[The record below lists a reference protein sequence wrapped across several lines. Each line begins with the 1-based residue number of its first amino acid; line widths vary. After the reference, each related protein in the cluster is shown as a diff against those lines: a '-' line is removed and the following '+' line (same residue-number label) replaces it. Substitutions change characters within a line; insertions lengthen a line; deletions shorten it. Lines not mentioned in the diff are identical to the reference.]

1 MAANG
6 QNSENLKE
14 LFGQFLNSEEA
25 QEATEDVRECEGI
38 IREHAAPEP
47 DSQLVADI
55 KAEIGRA
62 LVDRRANAFKRIAYK
77 VAAVAAAIIVAA
89 AISVKLSDRGAGET
103 KEVVTA
109 SIIPAAVWESDD
121 IAVDDAELGTIV
133 GEIEEIEGD
142 VLALELGENGGNGY
156 EAIEE
161 LEVELEEIEGVFWK
175 G

>member
-1 MAANG
+1 
-6 QNSENLKE
+6 
-14 LFGQFLNSEEA
+14 
-25 QEATEDVRECEGI
+25 
-38 IREHAAPEP
+38 
-47 DSQLVADI
+47 
-55 KAEIGRA
+55 
-62 LVDRRANAFKRIAYK
+62 VDRRANAFKRIAYK

>member
-1 MAANG
+1 MAANS
-6 QNSENLKE
+6 QNGENLKE
-14 LFGQFLNSEEA
+14 LSGKFLGADEA
-25 QEATEDVRECEGI
+25 KQATED
-38 IREHAAPEP
+38 IRRGEELLGGHPAPEP